1 MKKFYGFILLIFCF
15 NLFGCSFRNAEVSNK
30 NIQGY
35 DKGEEL
41 ITMWVHVIE
50 ETTEGQAYKN
60 SVERFN
66 KEYNGK
72 YCLSVEFVPRNESG
86 GGYTDKINS
95 SVISGGLPDIITVD
109 GPNVSAYVANNIIQ
123 PLVGITDD
131 EKAKYLPSVIEQGT
145 INNKLYALGLMESST
160 LFFYNKD
167 ILNEVG
173 IQVPSFDNPWTWD
186 EFYEVCEK
194 IKNVIQ
200 ENDYPIDMTFP
211 SGEST
216 IYYYAPFIWSN
227 GGDFVSKDGLT
238 VDGYFNSEKTYETVD
253 YFKKLLDNKMFSKTK
268 IENLFELERAAFKF
282 DGAWLVN
289 NMKTSYPDFNLGI
302 APYPVGNDWNQEKY
316 TPTGSWTYAVST
328 NCTNVSAAT
337 EAVKWLSGVESGVI
351 LSELTGN
358 MPSTYEA
365 YDRLPQF
372 KDGLYAFL
380 KEQLI
385 TYGHP
390 RPKTPVYPQVS
401 EQYQRSLED
410 IVLNN
415 KDKKD
420 TIEYSVERID
430 AKLKRYR

>member
-1 MKKFYGFILLIFCF
+1 MTKKIGSILLIFI
-15 NLFGCSFRNAEVSNK
+15 LIISLVGCEKKIETGSISGFDK
-30 NIQGY
+30 N
-35 DKGEEL
+35 EEY
-41 ITMWVHVIE
+41 ISMWVHTIE
-50 ETTEGQAYKN
+50 NTPEGEAYKK
-60 SVERFN
+60 SVELFN
-66 KEYNGK
+66 KKYDGK
-72 YCLSVEFVPRNESG
+72 YFLDIEFIPRNENG
-86 GGYTDKINS
+86 GGYSDKINAG
-95 SVISGGLPDIITVD
+95 VMSGDLPDIITVD

-123 PLVGITDD
+123 PLEGVS
-131 EKAKYLPSVIEQGT
+131 EKDKSVYLDSIIEQGT
-145 INNKLYALGLMESST
+145 VNNKLYALGAMESSVG
-160 LFFYNKD
+160 LYYNKD
-167 ILNEVG
+167 IIEKAG
-173 IQVPSFDNPWTWD
+173 IEIPSMDDPWTWD

-194 IKNVIQ
+194 IKNVIP

-211 SGEST
+211 SGETT

-227 GGDFVSKDGLT
+227 GGNFVSEDGLT

-365 YDRLPQF
+365 YDKLPQF

-385 TYGHP
+385 TYGDP

>member
-1 MKKFYGFILLIFCF
+1 MTKKIGSILLIFTF
-15 NLFGCSFRNAEVSNK
+15 IISLVGCEKKIETGSISGFDENEEYISMWIHTIENTPE
-30 NIQGY
+30 
-35 DKGEEL
+35 GE
-41 ITMWVHVIE
+41 
-50 ETTEGQAYKN
+50 AYKK
-60 SVERFN
+60 SVDLFN
-66 KEYNGK
+66 KKYNGK
-72 YCLSVEFVPRNESG
+72 YFLDIEFIPRNENG
-86 GGYTDKINS
+86 GGYSDKINAG
-95 SVISGGLPDIITVD
+95 VMSGDLPDIITVD

-123 PLVGITDD
+123 PLEGVS
-131 EKAKYLPSVIEQGT
+131 EKDKSVYLDSIIEQGT
-145 INNKLYALGLMESST
+145 VNNKLYTLGAMESSVG
-160 LFFYNKD
+160 LYYNKD
-167 ILNEVG
+167 IIEKAGVE
-173 IQVPSFDNPWTWD
+173 IPSMNNPWTWD

-194 IKNVIQ
+194 IKNVIP

-238 VDGYFNSEKTYETVD
+238 VDGYFNSEKTYETVE

-372 KDGLYAFL
+372 KDGLYEFL